1 MLHISGTIHHMIVI
15 FGNIFWVVLGVKG
28 QKMVQS
34 DRKFCLSCSISW
46 EPCIIWLSFMVHIFK
61 MINISRCFFHFFSKF
76 WFPGSIGGA
85 GKRAKH
91 SPKNCLVRSCQ
102 ESYIIWLSFMVHMCK
117 MIISSGIF
125 FIFFLN
131 LIFSERAKNGLKW
144 QKCLS
149 IAPYISRTIYHMIF
163 IYGTQI

>member
-1 MLHISGTIHHMIVI
+1 M
-15 FGNIFWVVLGVKG
+15 
-28 QKMVQS
+28 
-34 DRKFCLSCSISW
+34 
-46 EPCIIWLSFMVHIFK
+46 
-61 MINISRCFFHFFSKF
+61 
-76 WFPGSIGGA
+76 
-85 GKRAKH
+85 
-91 SPKNCLVRSCQ
+91 RSCQ

-149 IAPYISRTIYHMIF
+149 IAPYISRTIYHDLHLWYTNIIPWGAFFIFLKNWFSGSLGGKKDKKWPKMINSMNTVKNLACIDDISRSF
-163 IYGTQI
+163 YLIKYWAPCLSRENKSDLGDILK